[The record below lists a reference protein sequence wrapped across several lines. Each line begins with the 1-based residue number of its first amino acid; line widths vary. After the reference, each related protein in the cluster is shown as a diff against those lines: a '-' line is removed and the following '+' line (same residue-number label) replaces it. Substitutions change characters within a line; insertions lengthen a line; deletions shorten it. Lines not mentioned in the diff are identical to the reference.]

1 MSKNKQ
7 RRAQSLQPRIARVR
21 LLGPGWIAQTDDPDF
36 AWEVP
41 RRSVE
46 ININD
51 AVAQKLTQVGGLEDY
66 STAFYCDPM
75 GRMYAVLGLVAARRL
90 IVVAVPAQDEHGK
103 RWLEESAQYGDFAI
117 NVRCPSHG
125 VSTTVYFDNKR
136 SREQDAR
143 YNALFVEAIRRA
155 VDERPQPVG
164 ALEDMAG
171 VLTDALA
178 RPHLGRGL
186 NGVHFFSPDCF
197 VP

>member
-1 MSKNKQ
+1 MSESKK
-7 RRAQSLQPRIARVR
+7 RRAQSLQPRITCTR
-21 LLGPGWIAQTDDPDF
+21 LLGPNWIAQTDDPDY

-46 ININD
+46 INVND

-66 STAFYCDPM
+66 SPAFYCDPM

-117 NVRCPSHG
+117 SVRYPSNG
-125 VSTTVYFDNKR
+125 ASTTVYFDNKK
-136 SREQDAR
+136 SRENDAR
-143 YNALFVEAIRRA
+143 YNELFVEAITRA
-155 VDERPQPVG
+155 VDERTRPAG
-164 ALEDMAG
+164 ALEHMAG

-178 RPHLGRGL
+178 RPHLSRGL
-186 NGVHFFSPDCF
+186 KGVHFFSPDCF
-197 VP
+197 VQ